1 MTLADEHV
9 AAILATSTV
18 RSVDSRIPQV
28 SLDGLPGDL
37 VGIWSLWLIVAHA
50 GPTEEVRALPIFH
63 DASGI
68 ERAPSARVIW
78 DRLLE
83 ADVQIEIRGELES
96 AASSEAATR
105 SRQEAERQG
114 RSTYDTVRLSL
125 ESRLRRRRDRFLEY
139 IERRRRIVERV
150 GLENVRRRRLAE
162 LDREKEREIAAMPL
176 IEVAPELRCVAIVEL
191 VR

>member
-1 MTLADEHV
+1 
-9 AAILATSTV
+9 
-18 RSVDSRIPQV
+18 
-28 SLDGLPGDL
+28 
-37 VGIWSLWLIVAHA
+37 
-50 GPTEEVRALPIFH
+50 
-63 DASGI
+63 
-68 ERAPSARVIW
+68 
-78 DRLLE
+78 LE
-83 ADVQIEIRGELES
+83 P

-105 SRQEAERQG
+105 SRQEAERLG
-114 RSTYDTVRLSL
+114 RPTYDTVRLSL